1 MGNELKQKLPN
12 YARLVTEKAFE
23 AENAQRRK
31 NIVTELEQAIRT
43 SQSYGRP
50 EDMTPRVPK
59 MVETPVLDDTR
70 TTQQKLADAQ
80 SAYDSY
86 MGSQERE
93 QNRQKA
99 NRNAF
104 QEAIDRVFAVPGA
117 SASDMPLSVA
127 SPLPKMDEKEQQ
139 LKAELNYRKAQQQ
152 AEEDRAVMEN
162 DLATFEKWDK
172 EDQLKLHKFIEN
184 GMGSFNAI
192 LGAANGSAQ
201 AEAYLAKKELEDK
214 YGADVISRIATS
226 VSRSKNQKLAK
237 EMQEIGTQTAQEYP
251 VLGSVASVPM
261 NLIGSVAAPI
271 GYLSE
276 VIRGGKGQYNT
287 LDPNNLGSIPGQ
299 YAGTVRQGVS
309 QRIQGEEGNWL
320 RTIAAIG
327 YEGVMSAA
335 DSGARLAAGGFN
347 PGISAGLA
355 ASQNFGSS
363 LQQYSAQGATP
374 EQAAMAA
381 LASSGIEYLTEK
393 IPMDELLKVGKGG
406 KVWKDI
412 LKQTFLVEPTTEEI
426 SLFANVAAEAAI
438 LGEKSD
444 RSQRIGE
451 LIAGGVTYQEAKA
464 QVNKELWN
472 EAARTYAVSAVS
484 GFAGA
489 GGAAMGNRGTDVQ
502 VQQRE
507 QDAPAQNT
515 AVKPELT
522 TEQKTDNAI
531 QEAVGQWM
539 NEETA
544 QKKADRAFRDAID
557 EALGVKPMEQDDQE
571 AVVNEPAQT
580 EVAQTEPISVESTG
594 IKGTGAAERGFSPKY
609 ALIDQYGAIPEGENP
624 VRADQLPQ
632 SITGDDRVSYTAR
645 TALEAEATPDEFA
658 KLIENETMRGGFS
671 YTPIRNDETVQR
683 ATETITK
690 EGWKSAR
697 ANWTAA
703 VRAGRASPDLTA
715 TGALLYNHA
724 VNSGDYKEAM
734 DILMDYQ
741 LSVRNSAQALQAAR
755 ILKTL
760 TPSDR
765 LYMIRRSV
773 DRMVEDM
780 KLDQKIEINEDL
792 ARQYQEAGTQEE
804 ADEILDEIAADVA
817 KQIKP
822 KTWARVS
829 EAFTALRYVNM
840 LGNLRTQ
847 VRNISGNIASRA
859 TYAVKNQIAAIMEDV
874 VAAVNPNYQR
884 SKVHFVN
891 RETKRAALEDYAN
904 VKDWLLG
911 GGKYNDRSESDS
923 FAQMVQDKR
932 KILPPV
938 LEQYRRATNW
948 AMETGDQ
955 VFSKSAY
962 ANALAGYLNARGIK
976 TDDLSTVDPKMLDQ
990 ARAYAVQQ
998 AQEQTFRDNNQVS
1011 NFVGGLLRGRNTPTW
1026 AGVIGEGIMPFR
1038 KTPANVLVRAE
1049 EFSPLGLIN
1058 SAVNTV
1064 RAARGEISGAEL
1076 VESWAKS
1083 TTGVGL
1089 FILGSALHDMGFLTG
1104 GPDPDEEKEA
1114 FETMNGYQNYALMLP
1129 DGTNLTIDFL
1139 SPMAIP
1145 LFLGA
1150 QFDQVRTA
1158 ETDMGWDDYEKML
1171 TSLGDPLIQMSMLQG
1186 VNDTLDN
1193 LRYADNTMGQFLL
1206 NAMASYLTQG
1216 LTNTLAGQIERS
1228 TEENRMTTYIDKD
1241 SDMPQWIQ
1249 RQLGKAS
1256 QKLPGDYQQMEYRNA
1271 FGETQENFGGNLGGR
1286 LLYNLLSPG
1295 YLSKAEETALT
1306 EELNRLRDA
1315 TGENVYPQA
1324 PEKSFNYTDTKGNY
1338 HKDYNL
1344 SAEELETMQKV
1355 QGETAADLLNTI
1367 IRSKDYRALTDAQK
1381 ASVIDAVYSYAQEQG
1396 KQEALPD
1403 YHSTAPAWMGKL
1415 GNNKAAGIIRR
1426 GALSEIDRAI
1436 DDAVNSLD
1444 NGWKVTGAA
1453 KSDIEA
1459 AAKAFDKMSK
1469 ETREE
1474 VAAGAEGE
1482 TARFLELRL
1491 EGLSTD
1497 DYLDI
1502 AKAIA
1507 GLKPEAGKK
1516 EVSGTQKWEAVAKS
1530 SSLTDREKDAAI
1542 KAYMTDYNPESSSPN
1557 TTELKYD
1564 YARQELGISPE
1575 AYTMIYRAYSEVD
1588 GLSAEE
1594 IDALGRS
1601 RKQEMLR
1608 RWEALGYDKNAALAF
1623 YNLLASTSKYQ
1634 KTDVVSWHNSKGK

>member
-1 MGNELKQKLPN
+1 MGNELKQKLPD

-23 AENAQRRK
+23 AENAKRRK

-86 MGSQERE
+86 TGSQEQE
-93 QNRQKA
+93 QNRKKA

-117 SASDMPLSVA
+117 SMSDMPLSIA
-127 SPLPKMDEKEQQ
+127 SPLPKDEKEQQ
-139 LKAELNYRKAQQQ
+139 LKAEVNYRKAQQQ
-152 AEEDRAVMEN
+152 AEKDRAVM
-162 DLATFEKWDK
+162 DK
-172 EDQLKLHKFIEN
+172 DMAEYNAWSEEDRNNLDRYITERDRAASQIF
-184 GMGSFNAI
+184 
-192 LGAANGSAQ
+192 GAPQQDTYNLNPLVQ
-201 AEAYLAKKELEDK
+201 K
-214 YGADVISRIATS
+214 YGLGKVRQMAESIQRSRNEQA
-226 VSRSKNQKLAK
+226 L
-237 EMQEIGTQTAQEYP
+237 QETRAAAEKTAQERP
-251 VLGSVASVPM
+251 VLGSLASVGT
-261 NLIGSVAAPI
+261 NLVGAYTGPVEYIK
-271 GYLSE
+271 E
-276 VIRGGKGQYNT
+276 MGQRTGRYQT
-287 LDPNNLGSIPGQ
+287 LDPNNLGSMATQFGGGI
-299 YAGTVRQGVS
+299 RQGVS
-309 QRIQGEEGNWL
+309 QSIQGEDGNWL

-327 YEGVMSAA
+327 YEGLMSAA

-412 LKQTFLVEPTTEEI
+412 LKQAFLVEPTTEEI

-451 LIAGGVTYQEAKA
+451 LIAGGATYQEAKA

-507 QDAPAQNT
+507 QDAPAQTT

-522 TEQKTDNAI
+522 QEQKTDNAI

-539 NEETA
+539 NEETE
-544 QKKADRAFRDAID
+544 QEKQDRELW
-557 EALGVKPMEQDDQE
+557 EALD
-571 AVVNEPAQT
+571 
-580 EVAQTEPISVESTG
+580 EVLAPG

-645 TALEAEATPDEFA
+645 TALEAQATPDEFA
-658 KLIENETMRGGFS
+658 ELIENETMKGGFS
-671 YTPIRNDETVQR
+671 YIPIRNDETVQR

-690 EGWKSAR
+690 EGWESAR

-741 LSVRNSAQALQAAR
+741 VSVRNSAQALQAAR

-792 ARQYQEAGTQEE
+792 ARQYQEADTQEE

-829 EAFTALRYVNM
+829 EAFTALRYLNM

-847 VRNISGNIASRA
+847 VRNVVGNIGSRA

-891 RETKRAALEDYAN
+891 RETKKAALADYEN
-904 VKDWLLG
+904 VKDWLMG
-911 GGKYNDRSESDS
+911 GGKYNDRSESDR

-932 KILPPV
+932 KILPSV

-962 ANALAGYLNARGIK
+962 ANALAGYLNARGIR

-1026 AGVIGEGIMPFR
+1026 ARVIGEGIMPFR

-1083 TTGVGL
+1083 TTGVVL

-1216 LTNTLAGQIERS
+1216 LTNTLTGQIERS

-1256 QKLPGDYQQMEYRNA
+1256 QKIPGWDYQQVEYRDTL
-1271 FGETQENFGGNLGGR
+1271 GRTQENYGGSTGGR

-1344 SAEELETMQKV
+1344 SAEELETMQQV

-1367 IRSKDYRALTDAQK
+1367 IRSKDYKALTDAQK

-1396 KQEALPD
+1396 KQEALPN

-1469 ETREE
+1469 EAREE

-1516 EVSGTQKWEAVAKS
+1516 EVSSTQKWEAVAKS

-1594 IDALGRS
+1594 IDELGRS
-1601 RKQEMLR
+1601 RKQEMMR
-1608 RWEALGYDKNAALAF
+1608 RWEAMGYDKNAALAF

-1634 KTDVVSWHNSKGK
+1634 KTDVVSWYNSKGK